1 VEIVNYNVINF
12 FNLRESYSL
21 LMLLPFELQASSDVK
36 KELCIVPTVRSSL
49 VSTHKAKLLIT
60 SATKK
65 LENQPN
71 LKDYIT
77 KVKNNSITVP
87 FEEPN
92 SRYF

>member
-1 VEIVNYNVINF
+1 
-12 FNLRESYSL
+12 
-21 LMLLPFELQASSDVK
+21 MLLPFDVQSSSDAM

-60 SATKK
+60 SSIKK
-65 LENQPN
+65 PDNQPN

-77 KVKNNSITVP
+77 KVKESSVAVP
-87 FEEPN
+87 FQEPN